1 MNGDH
6 APRVHEPTAGN
17 LDASRQGRPVYAGRR
32 QFISMAATRPWPAD
46 DGLLVRLR
54 LVGRIAVRPPE
65 PTHRLLTVLDAVLA
79 TVFAPTR

>member
-1 MNGDH
+1 
-6 APRVHEPTAGN
+6 
-17 LDASRQGRPVYAGRR
+17 
-32 QFISMAATRPWPAD
+32 MAATRPWPAD